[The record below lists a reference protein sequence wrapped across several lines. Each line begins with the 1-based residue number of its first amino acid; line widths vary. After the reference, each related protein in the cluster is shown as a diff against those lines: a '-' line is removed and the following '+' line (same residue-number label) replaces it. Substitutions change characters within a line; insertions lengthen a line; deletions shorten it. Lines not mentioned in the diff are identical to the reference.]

1 MSHLRPPRWLRWLLP
16 ALGALAIVGAGCGR
30 SGDSGATGN
39 AAPPV
44 MAVSAARV
52 RLASIQQST
61 RLFGLTEALRHV
73 TLRAPCAGMVEG
85 LELQSGD
92 QVRRGQTV
100 AQVINQE
107 DLAAQAGLGVAR
119 KLDPASAAQLARA
132 VKRFAS
138 DSGVPVVVPQAAVVA
153 KRLVSNGQ
161 IVAYLDP
168 LADLIDPSSIY
179 VRATVPIDQARR
191 LRPGMAAEISSPI
204 APGQVFPARLQ
215 ALAPSFDLN
224 PATASARIAFLRKPP
239 LAVAGIAVEV
249 SIVTEVEPAAVV
261 IPKAALFE
269 SAGARSYYVFVD
281 QNQIARRT
289 TIVPGIRQDDL
300 VEVRSGLR
308 PGQIVITSGGYAL
321 SDGLKVSATIEQDD
335 SAVKAILPRTQS
347 ASRAPV
353 DSGRH

>member
-1 MSHLRPPRWLRWLLP
+1 MAS
-16 ALGALAIVGAGCGR
+16 V
-30 SGDSGATGN
+30 
-39 AAPPV
+39 PV

-52 RLASIQQST
+52 TRAPIQQST
-61 RLFGLTEALRHV
+61 RLLGLTQALRHV
-73 TLRAPCAGMVEG
+73 TLRAPCAGMVQG

-92 QVRRGQTV
+92 RVRRGQIV

-119 KLDPASAAQLARA
+119 KLDPASAAQLARTI
-132 VKRFAS
+132 KRFAS
-138 DSGVPVVVPQAAVVA
+138 DAGVPVVVPQAAVVA

-168 LADLIDPSSIY
+168 LVDLIDPSSIY
-179 VRATVPIDQARR
+179 VQATVPIDQARR
-191 LRPGMAAEISSPI
+191 LKPGMMAEISSPL
-204 APGQVFPARLQ
+204 APGEVFPARLQ

-224 PATASARIAFLRKPP
+224 PATASARLAFLRSPP

-249 SIVTEVEPAAVV
+249 TIVTETVSQAVV

-269 SAGARSYYVFVD
+269 SAGTRSYYVFVD

-289 TIVPGIRQDDL
+289 TIVPGVRQDDL

-321 SDGLKVSATIEQDD
+321 SDGLKVRATIEPDNG
-335 SAVKAILPRTQS
+335 A
-347 ASRAPV
+347 ASKLMAPAAQTGARRPV
-353 DSGRH
+353 AKPGDQ